1 MTVAT
6 ERSIYA
12 EYGRT
17 LMIRALEGED
27 ADEFFDRV
35 CSEFENTKIEQ
46 DAQGN
51 VFIMAPCGG
60 ESSHQNL
67 TIGIQLGL
75 WAVGD
80 GRGRA
85 FDSNALFLLP
95 GGAKRG
101 PDASWVSHDRL
112 KTLSSGERRKFLRIV
127 PEFVIELKSP
137 SDRMTDLKEKM
148 EEWRD
153 NGVQLGW
160 LIDPDAQVVLV
171 YRHGAKGSQRLERA
185 TSIQGEGSV
194 AGFTLDLLPVWQGLQ
209 F

>member
-1 MTVAT
+1 M
-6 ERSIYA
+6 RSIYA

-17 LMIRALEGED
+17 LTIRPLKGED
-27 ADEFFDRV
+27 TDELFDRV
-35 CSEFENTKIEQ
+35 CSEFENTRIEQ
-46 DAQGN
+46 DAQGS
-51 VFIMAPCGG
+51 VFIKAPNGG
-60 ESSHQNL
+60 ESSHRNL
-67 TIGIQLGL
+67 QIGAPLAM
-75 WAVGD
+75 WTHRD
-80 GRGRA
+80 GSGRA
-85 FDSNALFLLP
+85 FDSSALFLLP

-112 KTLSSGERRKFLRIV
+112 NTLSIGERRKFLRIV
-127 PEFVIELKSP
+127 PEFVIELRSP

-171 YRHGAKGSQRLERA
+171 YRQGAKGSQRLERA
-185 TSIQGEGSV
+185 SSIQGEGSV